1 MFVNILGNKYT
12 ISERDWSPFDC
23 ENFIFGYFHVDWE
36 DLLKIV
42 ELNADNS
49 TKMYLDRVLDS
60 VYRGQ

>member
-12 ISERDWSPFDC
+12 ISERDWATFDW
-23 ENFIFGYFHVDWE
+23 ENFIFDYFHVDWE

>member
-12 ISERDWSPFDC
+12 ISERDWSTFDC

-49 TKMYLDRVLDS
+49 TKMYLDRV
-60 VYRGQ
+60 